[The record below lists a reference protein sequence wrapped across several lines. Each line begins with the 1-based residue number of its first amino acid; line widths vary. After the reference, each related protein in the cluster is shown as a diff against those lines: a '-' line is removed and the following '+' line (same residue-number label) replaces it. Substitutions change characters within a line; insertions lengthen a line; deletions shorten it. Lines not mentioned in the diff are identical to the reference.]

1 MGRSLSFGSNA
12 TDYTPVKTRFRF
24 GFVAGP
30 LNLASNI
37 NSLAHY
43 AKGTPSLTLRLL
55 VSAQFQDL
63 FHSPQRGSFH
73 HSLTVLIHYRSLGSI

>member
-1 MGRSLSFGSNA
+1 MLR
-12 TDYTPVKTRFRF
+12 TERPIKTRFRYGF
-24 GFVAGP
+24 GASH
-30 LNLASNI
+30 LNLACNI

-55 VSAQFQDL
+55 VSTWFQDL

-73 HSLTVLIHYRSLGSI
+73 HSLTVLIHYRSLSSI

>member
-1 MGRSLSFGSNA
+1 MQPTER
-12 TDYTPVKTRFRF
+12 PIKTRSRCDY
-24 GFVAGP
+24 GTEY
-30 LNLASNI
+30 LNLAGYI

-55 VSAQFQDL
+55 VSARFQDL

-73 HSLTVLIHYRSLGSI
+73 LSLTVLIHYRSLSSI

>member
-1 MGRSLSFGSNA
+1 MLLTIR
-12 TDYTPVKTRFRF
+12 PIKTRFRF
-24 GFVAGP
+24 GFVAEP
-30 LNLASNI
+30 LNLAGNI

-55 VSAQFQDL
+55 VSARFQDL

-73 HSLTVLIHYRSLGSI
+73 LSLTVLIHYRSLSSI

>member
-1 MGRSLSFGSNA
+1 MLLTKR
-12 TDYTPVKTRFRF
+12 PIKTRFRF
-24 GFVAGP
+24 GCGAKH
-30 LNLASNI
+30 LNLAGNI

-55 VSAQFQDL
+55 VSARFQDL

-73 HSLTVLIHYRSLGSI
+73 LSLTVLIHYRSLSSI

>member
-1 MGRSLSFGSNA
+1 MDRSLGFGSN
-12 TDYTPVKTRFRF
+12 KTNSRPIKARFHY
-24 GFVAGP
+24 GSDAEH
-30 LNLASNI
+30 LNLAGAI

-55 VSAQFQDL
+55 VSIWFQGL

-73 HSLTVLIHYRSLGSI
+73 LSLTVLIHYRSLSSI

>member
-1 MGRSLSFGSNA
+1 MLQTIR
-12 TDYTPVKTRFRF
+12 PIKTRFRF
-24 GFVAGP
+24 GYGAEH
-30 LNLASNI
+30 LNLACNI

-55 VSAQFQDL
+55 VSMRFQSL

-73 HSLTVLIHYRSLGSI
+73 LSLTVLVHYRSLSSI